1 MIYNP
6 GAMPFQ
12 QKIETG
18 RVVLRNLQH
27 QGRVAIQGIL
37 RHHDQLNVFEG
48 EAVTGSVVRNGKKPS
63 PAFDV
68 PETQRTRWEE
78 ETDRITRSAASADA
92 GWATAAGRSPHRY
105 RSRCRAG

>member
-12 QKIETG
+12 QKIETR

-37 RHHDQLNVFEG
+37 RHHDQLNVLEG
-48 EAVTGSVVRNGKKPS
+48 EAVTSSVVRISKTGSVKGS
-63 PAFDV
+63 PY
-68 PETQRTRWEE
+68 
-78 ETDRITRSAASADA
+78 S
-92 GWATAAGRSPHRY
+92 
-105 RSRCRAG
+105 RAGLEYSRYKC